1 MRISELADAT
11 GVPVATIKFYL
22 REKLLPPGRLTSR
35 TSAEY
40 DADHVERVRLIRAL
54 TDAGGLNIASV
65 RRIVDA
71 LDSPHQEQI
80 DMLGIAQRTLAGE
93 TSEDAE
99 TAASASVAERE
110 SGRFAPEQISPRVRA
125 LAERRGWSVLERSD
139 PLLVRL
145 EQAWSSCDQARVP
158 TGEDHID
165 AYAEAMSLVARADIA
180 HMPRSTAEAMR
191 MVVVGT
197 VMSRGLLDVLRM
209 IEQRQAA
216 IAHARAHARPPGD
229 GADRARS
236 RRP

>member
-1 MRISELADAT
+1 MRISELADTT

-22 REKLLPPGRLTSR
+22 REKLLPSGRLTSR
-35 TSAEY
+35 TSAVY
-40 DADHVERVRLIRAL
+40 DESHVDRVRLIRAL
-54 TDAGGLNIASV
+54 TDAGGLNIAAV

-93 TSEDAE
+93 TAEDAE
-99 TAASASVAERE
+99 TAAADEDAA
-110 SGRFAPEQISPRVRA
+110 RFAPGRISSRVRA

-139 PLLVRL
+139 PLMTRL
-145 EQAWSSCDQARVP
+145 EQAWSACDQARVP
-158 TGEDHID
+158 TGDDHID

-209 IEQRQAA
+209 IEQREAA
-216 IAHARAHARPPGD
+216 IAHAKGRGPEQETGRGPAQNT
-229 GADRARS
+229 
-236 RRP
+236 

>member
-1 MRISELADAT
+1 MRISELADTA

-40 DADHVERVRLIRAL
+40 DEDHVARVRLIRAL
-54 TDAGGLNIASV
+54 TDAGGLNIAAV

-93 TSEDAE
+93 TAEDAE
-99 TAASASVAERE
+99 AAQADEAASPS
-110 SGRFAPEQISPRVRA
+110 ISPRVRA
-125 LAERRGWSVLERSD
+125 LAARRGWKVLENSD
-139 PLLVRL
+139 PLLARL
-145 EQAWSSCDQARVP
+145 EEAWSACDMAQVP
-158 TGEDHID
+158 TGDDHID
-165 AYAEAMSLVARADIA
+165 DYAEAMALVARADIA

-216 IAHARAHARPPGD
+216 IAHAEA
-229 GADRARS
+229 RAREQTEL
-236 RRP
+236 RTPGAP